1 MVWLFL
7 WNLNFIV
14 LKEIPNHSLKMKKQ
28 NFTSRIKQHFFIAF
42 CVLFSVCVYPQSN
55 LLLNADFENGFS
67 SWTILK
73 GANRVNLDSK
83 SGSYALS
90 APSNSGA
97 EQTITGLT
105 PNTTYLLT
113 GWLKSSN
120 SSPVSL
126 GVKLYGGNELSNET
140 TSTVYKQ
147 LTVKFTTGPSSTKAT
162 IYAYNPSSGS
172 NTMNVDDLS
181 LTLTNETPY
190 TLVWSDEFNGN
201 GTVDPANWTFENGF
215 VRNEELQWYQ
225 SANAIQQ
232 DGNLVIEGRKENPFN
247 SRLNPNYIQGSTNWK
262 TSRQYI
268 NYTAS
273 SIKTVG
279 KQSWLYGRFEIRAK
293 ITNLTGTWPAIWT
306 LGNSC
311 EWPSNGEVD
320 IMENY
325 GGNVLANFAWGTN
338 TRWTAKWDSVKLN
351 TINTF
356 VSKDPDWLSK
366 FHIWTLDW
374 NENRMSI
381 YVDDVLLNEVDLNT
395 TLNGTANCSGQ
406 NPFKQKH
413 YLLLNLALGGAGG
426 SVSNLAFPTQYIV
439 DYVRVY
445 QLNNTLTANEVKKKD
460 AVNVYPN
467 PFKNNFFIDCLNSN
481 PKYELFDILG
491 KILIKG
497 RGSKVDG
504 STLNTGSYF
513 IKVEDLKAIKIIKK

>member
-7 WNLNFIV
+7 WNLNFIF
-14 LKEIPNHSLKMKKQ
+14 LKEIQNHSLKMKKQ
-28 NFTSRIKQHFFIAF
+28 NFTSRIKQHFFIPF
-42 CVLFSVCVYPQSN
+42 CVLFSVCVNPQSN
-55 LLLNADFENGFS
+55 LILNADFENGFS

-73 GANRVNLDSK
+73 GATRVNLDSK
-83 SGSYALS
+83 SGNYALS

-113 GWLKSSN
+113 GWLKSSQN
-120 SSPVSL
+120 KAVCL
-126 GVKLYGGNELSNET
+126 GVKWFGGNELTAT
-140 TSTVYKQ
+140 TSSSLFSQ
-147 LTVKFTTGPSSTKAT
+147 LAIKFTTGPASTSAVV
-162 IYAYNPSSGS
+162 YVFNPLNS
-172 NTMNVDDLS
+172 NTTMWADNLS
-181 LTLTNETPY
+181 VTSTTETPY
-190 TLVWSDEFNGN
+190 TLVWSDEFNDTGDVN
-201 GTVDPANWTFENGF
+201 PANWSFENGF
-215 VRNEELQWYQ
+215 VRNEEVQWYQ
-225 SANAIQQ
+225 SANATQQ
-232 DGNLVIEGRKENPFN
+232 DGNLVIEGRKEYPLN
-247 SRLNPNYIQGSTNWK
+247 SRLNPNYIEGSTHWK

-325 GGNVLANFAWGTN
+325 GGNVLANFAYGTN
-338 TRWTAKWDSVKLN
+338 TRSNPKWDSVKQN
-351 TINTF
+351 TIHTF
-356 VSKDPDWLSK
+356 VNKDPNWLDK

-374 NENRMSI
+374 DENRMSI

-426 SVSNLAFPTQYIV
+426 RITKLSFPTQYLV

-445 QLNNTLTANEVKKKD
+445 QLSTAAN
-460 AVNVYPN
+460 AM
-467 PFKNNFFIDCLNSN
+467 
-481 PKYELFDILG
+481 
-491 KILIKG
+491 
-497 RGSKVDG
+497 R
-504 STLNTGSYF
+504 
-513 IKVEDLKAIKIIKK
+513 